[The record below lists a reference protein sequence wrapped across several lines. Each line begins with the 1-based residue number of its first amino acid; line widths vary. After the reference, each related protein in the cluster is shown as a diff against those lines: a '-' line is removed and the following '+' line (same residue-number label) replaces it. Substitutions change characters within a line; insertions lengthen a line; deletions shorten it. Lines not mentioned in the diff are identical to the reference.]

1 MADYWKMVGAILHGV
16 DALRSTT
23 TRGGKGAVA
32 GPVVPYAALSQLDA
46 HRRGRSAVTSPY
58 LPQFPNEQNI
68 DYDVRRQN
76 APLTNIYNDISSN
89 LAAKPFSKTCELD
102 EATPEDLKKLAMNI
116 DGQGNNL
123 HVFAAQVFKD
133 GLDKGIDWILVDFDK
148 VGRVV
153 TLAEERAIGARP
165 YWVHIAAERMLAV
178 YSDFV
183 NGQEVFVHARI
194 YEADIQRDQYD
205 EAAVERVRVLNR
217 EPIYGPSPDGE
228 ANGPVIGYGPAT
240 WELHELQTSVDP
252 NAKEK
257 QNWVMVDSGP
267 ITIGII
273 PLVPYRTGKRDG
285 TSWRVIPPLKDIAFL
300 QIEEFQQE
308 SNLKTIKELTAFP
321 MLAGNGVQPPTNAEG
336 QLTTVPVGPR
346 AILFAPP
353 QMEGRANGS
362 WSFIEPGASSLTFLA
377 ADLQRIRDEMRDL
390 GKQPLATA
398 NLTVVTTAN
407 ISMRAHSVV
416 QAWALGLKDALEQ
429 AWKMTC
435 MWLNQPA
442 VEPVVHV
449 YTDFGVDLTAE
460 TELPVLLQAETQGV
474 ISKVTLQSELKR
486 RGVLSDDFDPAEEE
500 KLLAEQQKGLQ
511 PEVPID
517 PRTGLPLGG
526 QKSNVLPIKPSA
538 TQATQPS
545 QAERVLQDV
554 LAGMKS
560 GMAANG

>member
-1 MADYWKMVGAILHGV
+1 
-16 DALRSTT
+16 
-23 TRGGKGAVA
+23 
-32 GPVVPYAALSQLDA
+32 
-46 HRRGRSAVTSPY
+46 
-58 LPQFPNEQNI
+58 
-68 DYDVRRQN
+68 
-76 APLTNIYNDISSN
+76 
-89 LAAKPFSKTCELD
+89 
-102 EATPEDLKKLAMNI
+102 
-116 DGQGNNL
+116 
-123 HVFAAQVFKD
+123 
-133 GLDKGIDWILVDFDK
+133 
-148 VGRVV
+148 
-153 TLAEERAIGARP
+153 
-165 YWVHIAAERMLAV
+165 
-178 YSDFV
+178 
-183 NGQEVFVHARI
+183 
-194 YEADIQRDQYD
+194 
-205 EAAVERVRVLNR
+205 
-217 EPIYGPSPDGE
+217 
-228 ANGPVIGYGPAT
+228 
-240 WELHELQTSVDP
+240 
-252 NAKEK
+252 
-257 QNWVMVDSGP
+257 
-267 ITIGII
+267 
-273 PLVPYRTGKRDG
+273 
-285 TSWRVIPPLKDIAFL
+285 
-300 QIEEFQQE
+300 
-308 SNLKTIKELTAFP
+308 
-321 MLAGNGVQPPTNAEG
+321 
-336 QLTTVPVGPR
+336 
-346 AILFAPP
+346 
-353 QMEGRANGS
+353 MEGRANGS